1 MKKIFFLFILTA
13 NLLNSNAQSVGM
25 SVGISND
32 PNNTNCDE
40 FIKKE
45 IILMQEF
52 LEIGQIVNT
61 FGIKGMVKVKPFTDD
76 ITRFDNLEKVY
87 VESNKT
93 KKQYEI
99 EEVKYHKDM
108 VLIKFKGI
116 DRVEDAE
123 LLRNSYLK
131 VNRQDEPELEE
142 GTYYIVDL
150 IGLDVYSDESKL
162 LGKLDDVFNSG
173 SCDIYVVKDELGK
186 QLLLP
191 AISDVIKEI
200 NLEEKKIVAHLLK
213 GLV

>member
-1 MKKIFFLFILTA
+1 
-13 NLLNSNAQSVGM
+13 
-25 SVGISND
+25 
-32 PNNTNCDE
+32 
-40 FIKKE
+40 
-45 IILMQEF
+45 MQEF

-87 VESNKT
+87 VETNKT

-116 DRVEDAE
+116 DKVEDAE

-131 VNRQDEPELEE
+131 VNRQEEPELEE

-150 IGLDVYSDESKL
+150 IGLDVYSDEGNL
-162 LGKLDDVFNSG
+162 LGKVDDIYNTG
-173 SCDIYVVKDELGK
+173 SNDIYVVKDELGK
-186 QLLLP
+186 QILLP
-191 AISDVIKEI
+191 GIKEVI
-200 NLEEKKIVAHLLK
+200 LNVDIEKQIVTVHLLE
-213 GLV
+213 GLI

>member
-1 MKKIFFLFILTA
+1 
-13 NLLNSNAQSVGM
+13 
-25 SVGISND
+25 
-32 PNNTNCDE
+32 
-40 FIKKE
+40 
-45 IILMQEF
+45 MQEF

-76 ITRFDNLEKVY
+76 ITRFDKLDKVY
-87 VESNKT
+87 VQSNKT

-150 IGLDVYSDESKL
+150 IGLDVYSDEGKL